1 MTIIDADGR
10 LKFGIFLAPFH
21 AVGQN
26 PTLAL
31 ERDLQLIEH
40 LDELGFDEAW
50 FGEHHSAGYEII
62 ASPEVFIAAA
72 ASRTNHIRLG
82 TGVSSLPYH
91 HPFLL
96 ADRMVL
102 LDHLTRGRVMIGAG
116 PGALPSDA
124 FMMGIDPAR
133 QRDMMEEALEAILLL
148 LAGETVTMETDWFTL
163 TKARLQLR
171 PYQRPF
177 PEVAVAAQVSPA
189 GPRAAGRFGCSLL
202 SIGAT
207 SAGGF
212 DVLAAHWDVMEER
225 AAEFGTTVDRNA
237 WRLVGPMHLADTRE
251 QAVADVAFGLSEWV
265 DYFQRVAA
273 LPLAPNT
280 ENFESL
286 VDALNASGFAVIGTV
301 DDALA
306 QVERLQAQSGGF
318 GTFLLMGHEW
328 ADTAATR
335 HSYELFARYVAPRFQ
350 GSSESL
356 TSSRDW
362 AAENRPEIHRRR
374 RQRRHVGHP
383 EAPRRESTQ
392 GRAGEDGPSWLTSRT
407 NRSPRTGSSSTS
419 RWPVQPMGAPSC
431 SATAFPSCGIRGDTS
446 SVHSVTRATARS
458 RPICVATAAAR
469 TRARSPP
476 TARAS

>member
-1 MTIIDADGR
+1 MTTLDATDQ

-21 AVGQN
+21 PVGQN

-50 FGEHHSAGYEII
+50 IGEHHSAGYEII
-62 ASPEVFIAAA
+62 ASPEVFIAAVA
-72 ASRTNHIRLG
+72 QRTRHIRLG

-91 HPFLL
+91 HPFML
-96 ADRMVL
+96 ADRLVL
-102 LDHLTRGRVMIGAG
+102 LDHLTRGRLMIGVG

-133 QRDMMEEALEAILLL
+133 QRDMMEESLEAMLLL
-148 LAGETVTMETDWFTL
+148 LAGDEPVTYETDWFRL
-163 TKARLQLR
+163 VKARLQMR

-212 DVLAAHWDVMEER
+212 DILGAHWDVMEER
-225 AAEFGTTVDRNA
+225 AVEFGTTVDRSK
-237 WRLVGPMHLADTRE
+237 WRLVGPMHIADTKE
-251 QAVADVAFGLSEWV
+251 QAIEDVGFGLAEWV

-273 LPLAPNT
+273 LPLAPDTTNHET
-280 ENFESL
+280 L

-301 DDALA
+301 EDAIN
-306 QVERLQAQSGGF
+306 QVERLRTQSNGF

-335 HSYELFARYVAPRFQ
+335 HSYELIARYVAPQFQ
-350 GSSESL
+350 GSSDTL
-356 TSSRDW
+356 TASRDW
-362 AAENRPEIHRRR
+362 AAENRPEFIGAAGAAVMSAIVKH
-374 RQRRHVGHP
+374 Q
-383 EAPRRESTQ
+383 EEKES
-392 GRAGEDGPSWLTSRT
+392 
-407 NRSPRTGSSSTS
+407 RSAN
-419 RWPVQPMGAPSC
+419 V
-431 SATAFPSCGIRGDTS
+431 
-446 SVHSVTRATARS
+446 
-458 RPICVATAAAR
+458 
-469 TRARSPP
+469 
-476 TARAS
+476 

>member
-1 MTIIDADGR
+1 MTTLDASDH

-21 AVGQN
+21 PVGQN

-40 LDELGFDEAW
+40 LDALGFDEAW

-72 ASRTNHIRLG
+72 AQRTRTIRLG

-91 HPFLL
+91 HPFML
-96 ADRMVL
+96 ADRLVL
-102 LDHLTRGRVMIGAG
+102 LDHLTRGRLMIGVG

-133 QRDMMEEALEAILLL
+133 QRDMMEESLEAILLL
-148 LAGETVTMETDWFTL
+148 LAGEEPVTMETDWFTL
-163 TKARLQLR
+163 VQARLQLR
-171 PYQRPF
+171 PYQRPY

-212 DVLAAHWDVMEER
+212 DILGHHWDVVEER
-225 AAEFGTTVDRNA
+225 AAEFGTTVDRSK
-237 WRLVGPMHLADTRE
+237 WRLVGPMHIADTKE
-251 QAVADVAFGLSEWV
+251 QAIADVEFGLAQWV

-273 LPLAPNT
+273 LPLAPDTANHET
-280 ENFESL
+280 L

-301 DDALA
+301 EDAVN
-306 QVERLQAQSGGF
+306 QVERLRKQSNGF

-328 ADTAATR
+328 ADTGPTR
-335 HSYELFARYVAPRFQ
+335 HSYELIARYVAPEFQ
-350 GSSESL
+350 GSAQSL
-356 TSSRDW
+356 TASRDW
-362 AAENRPEIHRRR
+362 AAESRPEFI
-374 RQRRHVGHP
+374 G
-383 EAPRRESTQ
+383 A
-392 GRAGEDGPSWLTSRT
+392 AGAA
-407 NRSPRTGSSSTS
+407 
-419 RWPVQPMGAPSC
+419 VM
-431 SATAFPSCGIRGDTS
+431 SAIQK
-446 SVHSVTRATARS
+446 HQQEKEEKATHA
-458 RPICVATAAAR
+458 
-469 TRARSPP
+469 
-476 TARAS
+476 

>member
-1 MTIIDADGR
+1 MTTLDAADH

-21 AVGQN
+21 PVGQN

-40 LDELGFDEAW
+40 LDALGFDEAW
-50 FGEHHSAGYEII
+50 IGEHHSAGFEII

-72 ASRTNHIRLG
+72 AARTGRIRLG

-91 HPFLL
+91 HPFML
-96 ADRMVL
+96 ADRLVL
-102 LDHLTRGRVMIGAG
+102 LDHLTRGRLMIGVG

-124 FMMGIDPAR
+124 FMMGIDPVR
-133 QRDMMEEALEAILLL
+133 QRDMMEESLEAILALF
-148 LAGETVTMETDWFTL
+148 AGEEPVTMETDWFRL
-163 TKARLQLR
+163 VKARLQLR

-212 DVLAAHWDVMEER
+212 DVLGLHWDVMEER
-225 AAEFGTTVDRNA
+225 AAEYNTTIDRSK
-237 WRLVGPMHLADTRE
+237 WRLVGPMHIADTKE
-251 QAVADVAFGLSEWV
+251 QAIADVAFGLDEWV

-273 LPLAPNT
+273 LPLAPDTTNHET
-280 ENFESL
+280 L

-301 DDALA
+301 EDAIN
-306 QVERLQAQSGGF
+306 QVERLRQQSKGF

-335 HSYELFARYVAPRFQ
+335 HSYELIARYVAPQFQ
-350 GSSESL
+350 GTSATL
-356 TSSRDW
+356 TASRDW
-362 AAENRPEIHRRR
+362 AAANRPEFI
-374 RQRRHVGHP
+374 
-383 EAPRRESTQ
+383 
-392 GRAGEDGPSWLTSRT
+392 
-407 NRSPRTGSSSTS
+407 
-419 RWPVQPMGAPSC
+419 GA
-431 SATAFPSCGIRGDTS
+431 ATTAVTTAFEKHNEEKLAKEPS
-446 SVHSVTRATARS
+446 A
-458 RPICVATAAAR
+458 
-469 TRARSPP
+469 
-476 TARAS
+476 